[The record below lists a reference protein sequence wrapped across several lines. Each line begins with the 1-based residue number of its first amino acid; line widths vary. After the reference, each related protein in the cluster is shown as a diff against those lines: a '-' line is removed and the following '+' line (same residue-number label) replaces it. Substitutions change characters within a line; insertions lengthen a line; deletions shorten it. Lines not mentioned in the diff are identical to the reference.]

1 MSLSGD
7 LVIFIDAENAAA
19 KWGVPLYVWLCQ
31 NFKVRECY
39 CVGNRAKV
47 AKEYLLLEGEKFHL
61 VNSMLGK
68 DSADTWLVML
78 GARELCLRSSV
89 KKIAILSNDRDF
101 APLAYLAAE
110 RGKKLVI
117 YAAKTHGTEGL
128 KQAIKRTEAGEAAS
142 VEVIELDKLVGRQ
155 LEKPKEN
162 LKNKLLM
169 GAMDLM
175 KLPQRVMQKKKIP
188 ALPGAEV
195 MAAHELVPQEKKKK
209 AKKAPKAAPKAVPQA
224 AGKKA
229 KGKAEVQVKRE
240 IALPFSQPGGKS
252 EKLFKSLPAG
262 IHNYFVRRRDQV
274 KLILAVGLQGDFLEV
289 PFVEGI
295 HSVMFLRIL
304 MAYGVVKD
312 TKADAGFFKSL
323 GLSCKD
329 DIVCFDRAGL
339 AEEEKA

>member
-7 LVIFIDAENAAA
+7 LVVFIDAENAAA

-47 AKEYLLLEGEKFHL
+47 AKDYLLLEGAKFHL

-117 YAAKTHGTEGL
+117 YAAKTNGTEGL
-128 KQAIKRTEAGEAAS
+128 KQAIQRTEAGEAAA

-155 LEKPKEN
+155 LEKPKAN
-162 LKNKLLM
+162 LKSKILM
-169 GAMDLM
+169 GAKDLI
-175 KLPQRVMQKKKIP
+175 KLPQKVMKKKSP
-188 ALPGAEV
+188 ALPGADV
-195 MAAHELVPQEKKKK
+195 MAAHELVPKEKKKK
-209 AKKAPKAAPKAVPQA
+209 AKAAPKPAPQPA
-224 AGKKA
+224 SKKA
-229 KGKAEVQVKRE
+229 KGKSGAKRE
-240 IALPFSQPGGKS
+240 LSLPFSPPGGES
-252 EKLFKSLPAG
+252 EKIFKTLSSTV
-262 IHNYFVRRRDQV
+262 HNYLARRKDEV
-274 KLILAVGLQGDFLEV
+274 KLILVKRQDGAFLEV
-289 PFVEGI
+289 PFVDGMQ
-295 HSVMFLRIL
+295 SNVFLSIL
-304 MAYGVVKD
+304 IEYGVIKNGKVE
-312 TKADAGFFKSL
+312 AGFYSSL
-323 GLSCKD
+323 GLSCKGNA
-329 DIVCFDRAGL
+329 ICFDRAGL
-339 AEEEKA
+339 AEKA

>member
-7 LVIFIDAENAAA
+7 LVVFIDAENAAA

-47 AKEYLLLEGEKFHL
+47 AKDYLLLEGTKFHL

-117 YAAKTHGTEGL
+117 YAAKTNGTEGL
-128 KQAIKRTEAGEAAS
+128 KQAIQRTEAGEAAA

-155 LEKPKEN
+155 LEKPKAN
-162 LKNKLLM
+162 LKSKILM
-169 GAMDLM
+169 GAKDLM
-175 KLPQRVMQKKKIP
+175 KLPQKVMKKKSP

-209 AKKAPKAAPKAVPQA
+209 AKAAPKPAPQPA
-224 AGKKA
+224 SKKA
-229 KGKAEVQVKRE
+229 KGKSGAKRE
-240 IALPFSQPGGKS
+240 ISLPFSPPGGES
-252 EKLFKSLPAG
+252 EKIFRTLSSTV
-262 IHNYFVRRRDQV
+262 HNYLARRKDEV
-274 KLILAVGLQGDFLEV
+274 KLILVKRQDGAFLEV
-289 PFVEGI
+289 PFVDGMQRN
-295 HSVMFLRIL
+295 VFLSIL
-304 MAYGVVKD
+304 IEYGVIKNGKVE
-312 TKADAGFFKSL
+312 AGFYSSL
-323 GLSCKD
+323 GLSCKGNA
-329 DIVCFDRAGL
+329 ICFDRAGL
-339 AEEEKA
+339 SEKA

>member
-7 LVIFIDAENAAA
+7 LVVFIDAENASA

-47 AKEYLLLEGEKFHL
+47 AKEYLLLEGTKFHL

-78 GARELCLRSSV
+78 GARELCLHSSV

-117 YAAKTHGTEGL
+117 YAAKTNGTEGL
-128 KQAIKRTEAGEAAS
+128 KQAIKRTEAGAAAS
-142 VEVIELDKLVGRQ
+142 VETIELDKLVGRQ

-162 LKNKLLM
+162 LKNKILM

-195 MAAHELVPQEKKKK
+195 MAAHELVPQEKKK

-229 KGKAEVQVKRE
+229 KGKGGAKRE
-240 IALPFSQPGGKS
+240 LSLPFSPPGGES
-252 EKLFKSLPAG
+252 EKIFKSLSSNV
-262 IHNYFVRRRDQV
+262 HNYLARRKDEV
-274 KLILAVGLQGDFLEV
+274 KLILVKRQDGAFLEV
-289 PFVEGI
+289 PFVDGMQ
-295 HSVMFLRIL
+295 SNVFLSIL
-304 MAYGVVKD
+304 IEYGVIKN
-312 TKADAGFFKSL
+312 TKVEAAFYSNL
-323 GLSCKD
+323 GLACKEN
-329 DIVCFDRAGL
+329 IICFDRAGL
-339 AEEEKA
+339 SAEEKA

>member
-7 LVIFIDAENAAA
+7 LVVFIDAENASA

-47 AKEYLLLEGEKFHL
+47 AKEYLLLEGSKFHL

-117 YAAKTHGTEGL
+117 YAAKTNGTEGL
-128 KQAIKRTEAGEAAS
+128 KQAIKRTEAGAAAS
-142 VEVIELDKLVGRQ
+142 VETIELDKLVGRQ

-162 LKNKLLM
+162 LKDKILM
-169 GAMDLM
+169 GARDLM

-209 AKKAPKAAPKAVPQA
+209 AKPAQKATPKAAPQPAKKKPKAAPEA
-224 AGKKA
+224 
-229 KGKAEVQVKRE
+229 KRE
-240 IALPFSQPGGKS
+240 LALPFSQPGGKS

-262 IHNYFVRRRDQV
+262 IHNYFARRRDQV

>member
-7 LVIFIDAENAAA
+7 LVVFIDAENAAA

-47 AKEYLLLEGEKFHL
+47 AKEYLLLEGTKFHL

-117 YAAKTHGTEGL
+117 YAAKNNGTEGL
-128 KQAIKRTEAGEAAS
+128 KQAIQRTEAGEAAA

-155 LEKPKEN
+155 LEKPKAN
-162 LKNKLLM
+162 LKSKILM
-169 GAMDLM
+169 GAKNLM
-175 KLPQRVMQKKKIP
+175 KLPQKVMKKKSP

-209 AKKAPKAAPKAVPQA
+209 AKAAPKPAPQPQKKKPKAAPEA
-224 AGKKA
+224 
-229 KGKAEVQVKRE
+229 KRE
-240 IALPFSQPGGKS
+240 LALPFSQPGGES
-252 EKLFKSLPAG
+252 EKLFKQMPAG
-262 IHNYFVRRRDQV
+262 IHNYFARRRDQV

-304 MAYGVVKD
+304 MDYGVIKD
-312 TKADAGFFKSL
+312 TKVDAGFFKSL

-329 DIVCFDRAGL
+329 NIISFDRAGL
-339 AEEEKA
+339 AEADKA

>member
-7 LVIFIDAENAAA
+7 LVVFIDAENASA

-47 AKEYLLLEGEKFHL
+47 AKEYLLLEGSKFHL

-78 GARELCLRSSV
+78 GARELCLHSSV

-128 KQAIKRTEAGEAAS
+128 KQAIKRTEAGAAAS
-142 VEVIELDKLVGRQ
+142 VETIELDKLVGRQ

-162 LKNKLLM
+162 LKDKILM
-169 GAMDLM
+169 GARDLM
-175 KLPQRVMQKKKIP
+175 NLPQRVLKKKDLP
-188 ALPGAEV
+188 ALPSQEV
-195 MAAHELVPQEKKKK
+195 MAAHELVPQEKKK
-209 AKKAPKAAPKAVPQA
+209 AKKAPKAAPKAAPQA

-229 KGKAEVQVKRE
+229 KGKGGAKRE
-240 IALPFSQPGGKS
+240 LSLPFSPPGGES
-252 EKLFKSLPAG
+252 EKIFKTLSSTV
-262 IHNYFVRRRDQV
+262 HNYLARRKDEV
-274 KLILAVGLQGDFLEV
+274 KLILVKRQDGVFLEV
-289 PFVEGI
+289 PFVDGMQS
-295 HSVMFLRIL
+295 SVFLSIL
-304 MAYGVVKD
+304 IEYGVLKNGKVE
-312 TKADAGFFKSL
+312 ADFYSSL
-323 GLSCKD
+323 GLSCKGNT
-329 DIVCFDRAGL
+329 IHFDRAGL
-339 AEEEKA
+339 AAEEKA